1 MASGGLHDVTKHVGG
16 TKHVSKAKMW
26 DTGEQKLMDKFF
38 SPISETTPLEV
49 KVLTAEVLWSRF
61 IVEHNLPIS
70 ASDHATRLFKIMFS
84 DSEIAKRFR
93 SSRTKTT
100 ALIRQGCAEIQKKVA
115 KDVGDKPFTLCTDG
129 SNDKSDKFYPIILR
143 HVNEAGDI
151 SSQLLSVANV
161 TEASCTGM

>member
-1 MASGGLHDVTKHVGG
+1 VASGGLHDVTKHVGG

-38 SPISETTPLEV
+38 SPISETTPLEEN
-49 KVLTAEVLWSRF
+49 VLTAEVLWSRF

-100 ALIRQGCAEIQKKVA
+100 ALTRCYETAVSKEMIKSAKSASVDHLRGKK
-115 KDVGDKPFTLCTDG
+115 DEEESGH
-129 SNDKSDKFYPIILR
+129 N
-143 HVNEAGDI
+143 
-151 SSQLLSVANV
+151 
-161 TEASCTGM
+161 